1 MAKAA
6 FDKIKAGLDDAIEYA
21 RGDRARGKARQVRVD
36 TVNVSAL
43 RARLKMSQD
52 RFAAMFGISPATL
65 RNWEQGR
72 RRPEG
77 PARVLLYVIER
88 HPKAVLD
95 ALTKPTQGA

>member
-6 FDKIKAGLDDAIEYA
+6 FDKIKAGLEDAIEYA
-21 RGDRARGKARQVRVD
+21 RGARTRGKAHQVRID
-36 TVNVSAL
+36 TVDVSAL

-52 RFAAMFGISPATL
+52 RFAAMFGISAATL

-88 HPKAVLD
+88 NPKAVLD
-95 ALTKPTQGA
+95 ALTTPRRNA

>member
-6 FDKIKAGLDDAIEYA
+6 FDKIKAGLEDAIAYA
-21 RGDRARGKARQVRVD
+21 QGDHSRGKTRQVRVD
-36 TVNVSAL
+36 SVDVSAL

-52 RFAAMFGISPATL
+52 RFAAMFGINAATL

-88 HPKAVLD
+88 NPKAVLD
-95 ALTKPTQGA
+95 ALTTPRQST